1 MGAGKSTVGRLL
13 APLLGWRFLDA
24 DLLLTDRTGTS
35 IAELFTQHGEQGFRE
50 MEASL
55 VADLLQQDQV
65 VVSLGGGAVEH
76 AGTRARLLESE
87 TSLVVYLETSL
98 AVSLAR
104 CAVEIG
110 SALRPVLQDAD
121 AVERRFNA
129 RLPFYRAAH
138 LTIST
143 EDRTPAAIA
152 ERIAA
157 ALRP

>member
-24 DLLLTDRTGTS
+24 DALLTTQAGAT
-35 IAELFTQHGEQGFRE
+35 IAELFSQHGEHAFRE
-50 MEASL
+50 MEATL
-55 VADLLQQDQV
+55 VADLLEQTQV

-76 AGTRARLLESE
+76 ARTRTRLLESQ
-87 TSLVVYLETSL
+87 TSLVVYLEAPL
-98 AVSLAR
+98 DVSLAR
-104 CAVEIG
+104 CAAETG
-110 SALRPVLQDAD
+110 AALRPVLQDAD

-143 EDRTPAAIA
+143 EEQPPAAIA
-152 ERIAA
+152 ERIAS
-157 ALRP
+157 ALCS